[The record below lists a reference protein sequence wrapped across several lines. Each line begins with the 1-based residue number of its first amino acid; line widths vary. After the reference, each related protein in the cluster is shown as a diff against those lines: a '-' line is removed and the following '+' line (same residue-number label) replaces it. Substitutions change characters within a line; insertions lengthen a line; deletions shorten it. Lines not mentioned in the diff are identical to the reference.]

1 MEKKMFEQFDIIELI
16 KMYNDT
22 KDDSIKDEIDRR
34 EYEGMS
40 YVQDL

>member
-1 MEKKMFEQFDIIELI
+1 MFEQFDIIELI